1 MAEKIQFH
9 FFNIQQI
16 RKKCLFNGEFFK
28 VHRGFGIQ

>member
-16 RKKCLFNGEFFK
+16 RKKCHFNGKFFTIY
-28 VHRGFGIQ
+28 RGFGIQ